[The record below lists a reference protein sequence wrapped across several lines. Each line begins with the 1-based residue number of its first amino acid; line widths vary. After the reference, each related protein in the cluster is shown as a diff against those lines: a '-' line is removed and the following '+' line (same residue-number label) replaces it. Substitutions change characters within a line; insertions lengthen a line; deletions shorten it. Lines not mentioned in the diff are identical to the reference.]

1 MHSML
6 MTALLDLTV
15 LALQPMG
22 VASTKRYNALM
33 MDSRIGKTKKTLK
46 LEHGGEARPKTTGP
60 EKREA
65 VKSVDSGG
73 MKELDAGLQKLPGSA
88 VSSSAIGPSW
98 AAVQPTNEAR
108 QALRLAQIDRDA
120 GMDIPPTKEEYLAWC
135 REYAPKNWITNEEM
149 AKLQDTTEVA
159 DGSQGSADSAAGPSG
174 SAATPMQPVPAEAG
188 GNIGISSA
196 EGESLMGASGSHK
209 IEQGSTSANEKREST
224 EEEVVNRSE

>member
-1 MHSML
+1 ML
-6 MTALLDLTV
+6 MTALWDLTV

-22 VASTKRYNALM
+22 VVSMKRYHALM

-98 AAVQPTNEAR
+98 AAAQATNEAH
-108 QALRLAQIDRDA
+108 QALRLAQIDREA
-120 GMDIPPTKEEYLAWC
+120 GMDIPPTKEEYLAWR
-135 REYAPKNWITNEEM
+135 REYAPESWITNEEM

-196 EGESLMGASGSHK
+196 EGESPMGASGSHK

-224 EEEVVNRSE
+224 EEEVVNRAE

>member
-22 VASTKRYNALM
+22 VASMKRYNALM

-46 LEHGGEARPKTTGP
+46 LKHEETPKTPGT

-108 QALRLAQIDRDA
+108 QALRLAQIDREA

-135 REYAPKNWITNEEM
+135 REYAPESWIANEEM

-209 IEQGSTSANEKREST
+209 IEQGSTRANENREST
-224 EEEVVNRSE
+224 EEEVVKRSE

>member
-1 MHSML
+1 ML
-6 MTALLDLTV
+6 MTALLVLTV

-22 VASTKRYNALM
+22 VVSMKRYHALM

-46 LEHGGEARPKTTGP
+46 LEPTPKTTSRM
-60 EKREA
+60 KREA

-73 MKELDAGLQKLPGSA
+73 MKEHDAGLQKLPGSA

-98 AAVQPTNEAR
+98 AAVQATNEAH
-108 QALRLAQIDRDA
+108 QALRLAQIDREA
-120 GMDIPPTKEEYLAWC
+120 GMDTPPTKEEYLAWC
-135 REYAPKNWITNEEM
+135 REYAPESWITNEEM
-149 AKLQDTTEVA
+149 AKAAKLPDTTEVA

>member
-1 MHSML
+1 ML

-22 VASTKRYNALM
+22 VASMKRYNALM

-98 AAVQPTNEAR
+98 AAVQATNEAH
-108 QALRLAQIDRDA
+108 QALRLAQIDREA
-120 GMDIPPTKEEYLAWC
+120 GMDIPPTKAEYLAWC
-135 REYAPKNWITNEEM
+135 REYAPESWRITNEEM

-224 EEEVVNRSE
+224 EEEVVNRAE